1 MFTLFWEALGRC
13 QKSSAG
19 YAVMPLR
26 RGRRFFPHLSL
37 DHDEEDPMSTDLRY
51 DVFLSHS
58 AKANEVVSLIRTS
71 SFTKTTWAEWLR

>member
-1 MFTLFWEALGRC
+1 
-13 QKSSAG
+13 
-19 YAVMPLR
+19 
-26 RGRRFFPHLSL
+26 
-37 DHDEEDPMSTDLRY
+37 MSTDLRY